1 MRDKLQLYTVIADYT
16 ASHLTD
22 SWQQWTAFL
31 ATASR
36 LYKYSYYD
44 QLIIFHSGRRRQPT
58 QNLLFGMML

>member
-31 ATASR
+31 ALS
-36 LYKYSYYD
+36 
-44 QLIIFHSGRRRQPT
+44 LIHI
-58 QNLLFGMML
+58 

>member
-44 QLIIFHSGRRRQPT
+44 QLMIFSQAGGDSLRRIFY
-58 QNLLFGMML
+58 LE